1 MYYIDYVGFATCS
14 QQFWE
19 LFLVNK
25 PVHSVHVLG
34 QSTMKTMIDQIFSVI
49 LPLVNQNWNA
59 FSEGW
64 LKAIWPKQNLVN
76 TGPKFFLIQG
86 PPETLET
93 DLS

>member
-34 QSTMKTMIDQIFSVI
+34 QSTMKTMIDQIFSGD
-49 LPLVNQNWNA
+49 LA
-59 FSEGW
+59 FGRSE
-64 LKAIWPKQNLVN
+64 LKCFQWRLIESYLAK
-76 TGPKFFLIQG
+76 TKFGQYR
-86 PPETLET
+86 
-93 DLS
+93 S